1 MKAIAFASQRSFILF
16 VVFISLF
23 AVASLFNLYAGFV
36 EHEKL
41 RRISK
46 PFCLLF
52 LALAALF
59 ASPTSYLIYIG
70 ALLGALG
77 DLLLIW
83 KDNKACLLSGLISF
97 LGGHICYIAMGLTFL
112 ASEGKLQG
120 LSFLYLGLGYLGI
133 FLLSIYPVH
142 KATKGSKMFT
152 IGGSFYSSILISVL
166 ATGILGM
173 ALGYSGYFL
182 LMTIGAA
189 FFIASDCT
197 LTFTIFHHD
206 IPRRDFYIM
215 LTYLIGQCGI
225 VLGLLFTIL

>member
-1 MKAIAFASQRSFILF
+1 MKTIAFASQTSFILF
-16 VVFISLF
+16 VVFMSLF
-23 AVASLFNLYAGFV
+23 ALASLFNLYAGFV

-52 LALAALF
+52 LAMATIF
-59 ASPTSYLIYIG
+59 ASPSSYLIYIG
-70 ALLGALG
+70 ALFGALG

-83 KDNKACLLSGLISF
+83 KDNKVCLLTGLISF
-97 LGGHICYIAMGLTFL
+97 LSGHICYISMGLIFL
-112 ASEGKLQG
+112 ANAGKLPG
-120 LSFLYLGLGYLGI
+120 LSFLYLALGYLGI
-133 FLLSIYPVH
+133 VLLAIYPLYR
-142 KATKGSKMFT
+142 ATKGSKVFT
-152 IGGSFYSSILISVL
+152 IGGTFYASILISVL

-173 ALGYSGYFL
+173 ALGYSGYLFL
-182 LMTIGAA
+182 MVIGAV

-197 LTFTIFHHD
+197 LTFTIFSHD